1 MKKNESKKRFV
12 LMLVELLLILF
23 VVILVLVSITTSIH
37 NSIENS
43 STLSFKK
50 DIEYVVSLQE
60 RIKKVEGVY
69 AYFDY
74 TSSENNSVFGI
85 LDSKYSIFLSSK
97 NTRIKAE
104 KQSDSCYL
112 LTAKKGD
119 VIASY
124 NNCSK
129 LKKVNFERN

>member
-1 MKKNESKKRFV
+1 MKKNESKKRFT
-12 LMLVELLLILF
+12 LMLVELLLVF
-23 VVILVLVSITTSIH
+23 LVLVSITVSIL
-37 NSIENS
+37 NSVENS
-43 STLSFKK
+43 STISFKK
-50 DIEYVVSLQE
+50 DIEYVASLQE
-60 RIKKVEGVY
+60 RIKKMEDVY
-69 AYFDY
+69 AYFDF
-74 TSSENNSVFGI
+74 TSSENNSVFEI

-112 LTAKKGD
+112 LTAKRSD

-129 LKKVNFERN
+129 SKKINFERN